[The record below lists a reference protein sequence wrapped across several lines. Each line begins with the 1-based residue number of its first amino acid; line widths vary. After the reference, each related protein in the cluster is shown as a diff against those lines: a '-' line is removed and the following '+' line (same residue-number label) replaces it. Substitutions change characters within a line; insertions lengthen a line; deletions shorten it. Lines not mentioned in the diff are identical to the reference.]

1 MNASTGSS
9 KRQREG
15 KADLVEERG
24 KGSKRNQDA
33 VDKDDGDASDS
44 PTEED
49 IVSSCFTSSSW
60 LSTKSTRGN
69 LRKR

>member
-9 KRQREG
+9 KRQKEG

-49 IVSSCFTSSSW
+49 IVSS
-60 LSTKSTRGN
+60 
-69 LRKR
+69 